1 MIVVSDSGPLISL
14 MKAAK
19 LDLLRELYGEV
30 RIPEAVYA
38 ELTGNAKYAEEAE
51 LVRSSSYVQVVAV
64 GERKAVDILR
74 RASGLDLGESE
85 AIVYADDI
93 KADILLM
100 EEDAGRRIARA
111 MGLRVRGSLG
121 ILLLGYDKGILSAQE
136 VDDALDRMKA
146 ANRRISEELYQYARD
161 YVRR

>member
-1 MIVVSDSGPLISL
+1 

-30 RIPEAVYA
+30 RIPEAIYA
-38 ELTGNAKYAEEAE
+38 ELTGNARYAEEAE
-51 LVRSSSYVQVVAV
+51 LIRSCSFVQVVAV

-85 AIVYADDI
+85 AIVYADDN

-136 VDDALDRMKA
+136 VDDALERMKA
-146 ANRRISEELYQYARD
+146 AHQRISEELYQYARD

>member
-19 LDLLRELYGEV
+19 LDLLRELYGEI

-38 ELTGNAKYAEEAE
+38 ELTGNVRYAEEAK
-51 LVRSSSYVQVVAV
+51 LIRSSSFVQLVAV

-85 AIVYADDI
+85 AIVYADDM
-93 KADILLM
+93 KADVLLM
-100 EEDAGRRIARA
+100 EEEAGRRIARA

-121 ILLLGYDKGILSAQE
+121 ILLLGYDKGILTAQE

-146 ANRRISEELYQYARD
+146 AHRRISEELYQYARD

>member
-38 ELTGNAKYAEEAE
+38 GLTGNARYAEEAE
-51 LVRSSSYVQVVAV
+51 LIRSCSFVQVVAV

-85 AIVYADDI
+85 AIVYADDN

-121 ILLLGYDKGILSAQE
+121 ILLLGYDKRILSAQE

-146 ANRRISEELYQYARD
+146 AHRRISEELYQYARD